1 MSQTYDLIII
11 GSGAGGA
18 TLAQRLAPTGKS
30 ILILERGEHLPR
42 EAENW
47 NPKEVF
53 IRQRYR
59 TKEQW
64 LDKHGH
70 PFTPNTH
77 YWVGGN
83 TTFYGAALMR
93 MRERDFTEVQHAG
106 GISPAWPIS
115 LTDMAPYYDQ
125 AERLWQVHG
134 RRGDDPTEVGNEP
147 PYAWPPVSDDPGVA
161 ALRKHWQD
169 IGWQPF
175 CLPLGVRVD
184 EAHPL
189 TTPCIKCKTCGG
201 YPCLLMAKCD
211 ARTLA
216 VDPILGLDNITLLT
230 GRKVLRLDTDPSGRT
245 VTEVVCQ
252 TDDGEERWRGDI
264 VVLAAGATNSAV
276 VLLNSAS
283 AAHPNG
289 LANGS
294 DQVGRNYMFHNSTA
308 VVSLTLDQEAVRFPK
323 TMAVNDF
330 YWGEPDGSYG
340 FPMGNI
346 QLLEYMSGQTLEGQI
361 EEYIPPALIPDALA
375 GAVAERLLS
384 MLVVSED
391 LPLPDNRVQVNREGR
406 IVLDYTFGNLEGHE
420 RLVKRLKASLD
431 GFVSHAHPLAQH
443 HFQFDSL
450 LPLYGT
456 AHQSGT
462 LRLGADPAG
471 SVVDP
476 TCKAHELDNLYVADT
491 SIFASIS
498 AVNPTLTCVANAM
511 RIGDHLIDRLGR

>member
-1 MSQTYDLIII
+1 
-11 GSGAGGA
+11 
-18 TLAQRLAPTGKS
+18 
-30 ILILERGEHLPR
+30 
-42 EAENW
+42 
-47 NPKEVF
+47 
-53 IRQRYR
+53 
-59 TKEQW
+59 
-64 LDKHGH
+64 
-70 PFTPNTH
+70 
-77 YWVGGN
+77 
-83 TTFYGAALMR
+83 
-93 MRERDFTEVQHAG
+93 
-106 GISPAWPIS
+106 
-115 LTDMAPYYDQ
+115 
-125 AERLWQVHG
+125 
-134 RRGDDPTEVGNEP
+134 
-147 PYAWPPVSDDPGVA
+147 
-161 ALRKHWQD
+161 
-169 IGWQPF
+169 
-175 CLPLGVRVD
+175 
-184 EAHPL
+184 
-189 TTPCIKCKTCGG
+189 
-201 YPCLLMAKCD
+201 
-211 ARTLA
+211 
-216 VDPILGLDNITLLT
+216 
-230 GRKVLRLDTDPSGRT
+230 
-245 VTEVVCQ
+245 
-252 TDDGEERWRGDI
+252 
-264 VVLAAGATNSAV
+264 
-276 VLLNSAS
+276 
-283 AAHPNG
+283 
-289 LANGS
+289 
-294 DQVGRNYMFHNSTA
+294 
-308 VVSLTLDQEAVRFPK
+308 
-323 TMAVNDF
+323 
-330 YWGEPDGSYG
+330 
-340 FPMGNI
+340 MGNI